1 MHRLL
6 LLFVAWTVV
15 LPANAADRDAGK
27 AQAMRACAVCH
38 GPVGISLAPNTP
50 HLAGQPALYLDEQL
64 RHYRSGRRRH
74 EVMAVIAKSLT
85 DDQINNLSEWFS
97 AIRIEAS
104 EP

>member
-1 MHRLL
+1 
-6 LLFVAWTVV
+6 
-15 LPANAADRDAGK
+15 
-27 AQAMRACAVCH
+27 MRACAVCH

-74 EVMAVIAKSLT
+74 ELMAAIAKSLT
-85 DDQINNLSEWFS
+85 DDQIDNLSEWFS
-97 AIRIEAS
+97 AIRVEAS

>member
-1 MHRLL
+1 
-6 LLFVAWTVV
+6 
-15 LPANAADRDAGK
+15 
-27 AQAMRACAVCH
+27 MRACAVCH

-85 DDQINNLSEWFS
+85 DDQIDNLSEWFS